1 YYGLTRSGTLLAVGF
16 FVSSSKTASPP
27 GTVAEARLESA
38 FAAFTDASGRLEAAY
53 GSLESEVGAL
63 KTALATATAERD
75 AARDTVRAR
84 DIDAVLT
91 RHQRLAA
98 LGEMAA
104 TLAHQIRTPLSAALL
119 YASNAANTGL
129 AMARRDELLG
139 RAIGCLHNL
148 EQLISDMLGFARGAA
163 ASNSPVALG
172 DIALAITNAAPALLR
187 PGQQLDV
194 APAPEA
200 AVVCGSRE
208 ALVGAVLNL
217 VTNALQAAGP
227 SAMVCVDG
235 RVDGQ
240 TAEIRVT
247 DNGPG
252 VPAALRHR
260 IFEPFFTSRPDGTG
274 LGLAVVR
281 SVAEAHGGEIR
292 LDGPDT
298 TGSRSGA
305 CFVLR
310 LPLAAGVGQLSEH
323 QAA

>member
-1 YYGLTRSGTLLAVGF
+1 VITEQDSSPMSDVSPAPGFDSLAEVQL
-16 FVSSSKTASPP
+16 AN
-27 GTVAEARLESA
+27 A
-38 FAAFTDASGRLEAAY
+38 FAAFTYASDRLEAAY
-53 GSLESEVGAL
+53 GSLESEVAAL
-63 KTALATATAERD
+63 RDALATTTAERD
-75 AARDTVRAR
+75 AAWQSVRER
-84 DIDAVLT
+84 QLDAVLT

-119 YASNAANTGL
+119 YASNAANPGL
-129 AMARRDELLG
+129 EPARRDELLG

-163 ASNSPVALG
+163 ASNAPVALT
-172 DIALAITNAAPALLR
+172 DIAMAVTSATPALVR
-187 PGQQLDV
+187 EGQQLTV
-194 APAPEA
+194 ATPPAA

-227 SAMVCVDG
+227 NATVDVDS
-235 RVDGQ
+235 RLDGQ
-240 TAEIRVT
+240 MAEIRVT

-252 VPAALRHR
+252 VPEALRQR

-281 SVAEAHGGEIR
+281 SVVEAHGGDVR
-292 LDGPDT
+292 LDSSDG
-298 TGSRSGA
+298 TGAR
-305 CFVLR
+305 FVLR
-310 LPLAAGVGQLSEH
+310 LPLAAGVGQIREH

>member
-1 YYGLTRSGTLLAVGF
+1 MSDVTPAPGFGSLAEVQL
-16 FVSSSKTASPP
+16 AN
-27 GTVAEARLESA
+27 A
-38 FAAFTDASGRLEAAY
+38 FAAFTYASERLESAY
-53 GSLESEVGAL
+53 GSLETEVAAL
-63 KTALATATAERD
+63 REALATTTAERD
-75 AARDTVRAR
+75 AAWQAVRER
-84 DIDAVLT
+84 QLDAVLT

-119 YASNAANTGL
+119 YASNAANPGL
-129 AMARRDELLG
+129 EQARRDELLG
-139 RAIGCLHNL
+139 RAIGCLNNL

-163 ASNSPVALG
+163 ASDAPVALT
-172 DIALAITNAAPALLR
+172 DITLAVTNATPALLR
-187 PGQQLDV
+187 DGQRLTI
-194 APAPEA
+194 ATPPAA

-227 SAMVCVDG
+227 NATVDVES
-235 RVDGQ
+235 RLDGQ
-240 TAEIRVT
+240 MAEIRVT

-252 VPAALRHR
+252 VPADLRQR

-281 SVAEAHGGEIR
+281 SVVEAHGGDVR
-292 LDGPDT
+292 LDSSDG
-298 TGSRSGA
+298 TGAR
-305 CFVLR
+305 FVLR
-310 LPLAAGVGQLSEH
+310 LPLAAGVGQIREH

>member
-1 YYGLTRSGTLLAVGF
+1 MSD
-16 FVSSSKTASPP
+16 ASPAP
-27 GTVAEARLESA
+27 GFDSLAEVQLANA
-38 FAAFTDASGRLEAAY
+38 FAAFTYASGRLEAAY
-53 GSLESEVGAL
+53 GSLESEVAAL
-63 KTALATATAERD
+63 RDALATTTAERD
-75 AARDTVRAR
+75 AAWQAVRER
-84 DIDAVLT
+84 QLDAVLT

-119 YASNAANTGL
+119 YASNAANSGL
-129 AMARRDELLG
+129 EPARRDELLG

-163 ASNSPVALG
+163 ASNAPVALT
-172 DIALAITNAAPALLR
+172 DIAQAVTNATPALLR
-187 PGQQLDV
+187 DGQRLTV
-194 APAPEA
+194 ATPPAA

-227 SAMVCVDG
+227 NATVEVDS
-235 RVDGQ
+235 RLDGQ
-240 TAEIRVT
+240 MAEICVT

-252 VPAALRHR
+252 VPAALRQR

-281 SVAEAHGGEIR
+281 SVVEAHGGDVR
-292 LDGPDT
+292 LDGSD
-298 TGSRSGA
+298 GSGA
-305 CFVLR
+305 RFVLR
-310 LPLAAGVGQLSEH
+310 LPLAAGVGQIREH